1 MKKNLSLLLLLLSLL
16 SFSQNQEIGQS
27 FVEILLKEKNF
38 DKALTFLDPSIKDK
52 ITVDFLSKTVSQ
64 LEAQLGV
71 YQNTISVANNDIVI
85 SYYTQ
90 FKNMAL
96 DFEIKFKE
104 DKIVSFFF

>member
-52 ITVDFLSKTVSQ
+52 ITVPPNRFLKLVR
-64 LEAQLGV
+64 
-71 YQNTISVANNDIVI
+71 
-85 SYYTQ
+85 
-90 FKNMAL
+90 FKKKLNGTNFTNGA
-96 DFEIKFKE
+96 
-104 DKIVSFFF
+104 